1 MKEEKMKAK
10 KIFYDYL
17 GPENKKN
24 LLQVVEDTKRG
35 IRKKSIFFIIQ
46 ILIELSIYQIFNK
59 DMNIP
64 LVIGGII
71 DLMAL
76 LIMILIIA
84 NFISVIDDILFLR
97 GWKKNNHKKGSPEL
111 LGAQDF
117 YFFWS
122 KLLFSF
128 SSTKLFFY
136 SFKSFFSKFFFQ
148 NKI

>member
-10 KIFYDYL
+10 KSFYDYPL
-17 GPENKKN
+17 EPENKKN
-24 LLQVVEDTKRG
+24 LLQVVEDTKRV

-97 GWKKNNHKKGSPEL
+97 GWKKNNHKEVFPW
-111 LGAQDF
+111 APR
-117 YFFWS
+117 
-122 KLLFSF
+122 
-128 SSTKLFFY
+128 SSGFLFFL
-136 SFKSFFSKFFFQ
+136 K
-148 NKI
+148 

>member
-10 KIFYDYL
+10 KNFYDYWL
-17 GPENKKN
+17 EPENKKN

-76 LIMILIIA
+76 LIMILLIA

-97 GWKKNNHKKGSPEL
+97 GWKKNNHKKVFPW
-111 LGAQDF
+111 APR
-117 YFFWS
+117 
-122 KLLFSF
+122 
-128 SSTKLFFY
+128 SSGFLFFL
-136 SFKSFFSKFFFQ
+136 K
-148 NKI
+148 

>member
-10 KIFYDYL
+10 KNFYDYWL
-17 GPENKKN
+17 EPENKKI

-97 GWKKNNHKKGSPEL
+97 GWKKNNHKKVFPW
-111 LGAQDF
+111 APR
-117 YFFWS
+117 
-122 KLLFSF
+122 
-128 SSTKLFFY
+128 SSGFLFFL
-136 SFKSFFSKFFFQ
+136 K
-148 NKI
+148 

>member
-10 KIFYDYL
+10 KSFYDYPL
-17 GPENKKN
+17 EPENKKN
-24 LLQVVEDTKRG
+24 LLQVVEDTKRV

-97 GWKKNNHKKGSPEL
+97 GWKKNNHKKVFPW
-111 LGAQDF
+111 APR
-117 YFFWS
+117 
-122 KLLFSF
+122 
-128 SSTKLFFY
+128 SSGFLFFL
-136 SFKSFFSKFFFQ
+136 K
-148 NKI
+148 

>member
-1 MKEEKMKAK
+1 MKAK
-10 KIFYDYL
+10 KNFYDYCL
-17 GPENKKN
+17 EPENKKI

-97 GWKKNNHKKGSPEL
+97 GWKKNNHKKVFPW
-111 LGAQDF
+111 APR
-117 YFFWS
+117 
-122 KLLFSF
+122 
-128 SSTKLFFY
+128 SSGFLFFL
-136 SFKSFFSKFFFQ
+136 K
-148 NKI
+148 

>member
-10 KIFYDYL
+10 KNFYDYWL
-17 GPENKKN
+17 EPENKKN

-97 GWKKNNHKKGSPEL
+97 GWKKNNHKKVFPW
-111 LGAQDF
+111 APR
-117 YFFWS
+117 
-122 KLLFSF
+122 
-128 SSTKLFFY
+128 SSGFLFFL
-136 SFKSFFSKFFFQ
+136 K
-148 NKI
+148 

>member
-10 KIFYDYL
+10 KSFYDYPL
-17 GPENKKN
+17 EPENKKN

-97 GWKKNNHKKGSPEL
+97 GWKKNNHKKVFPW
-111 LGAQDF
+111 APR
-117 YFFWS
+117 
-122 KLLFSF
+122 
-128 SSTKLFFY
+128 SSGFLFFL
-136 SFKSFFSKFFFQ
+136 K
-148 NKI
+148 